1 MIPLRSAVLFACLM
15 ARLAVGA
22 AGVPAQGPAESG
34 FLSVVSESKQF
45 TVFGPRGAG
54 TATPGAWGGATNVVR
69 DLTPATLAVACE
81 RTKSRLLEQLGQRD
95 RWREGGGRAG
105 KIFVTINPRLTTNE
119 PVRVQALPFER
130 AWQYRIELPARVP
143 EATVV
148 RAVVQALLLELA
160 NRAAGGGRSAE
171 IPLWLL
177 EGASQAVLTA
187 RAAPTLPQP
196 ESRAI
201 IISRRPD
208 PLATARDALA
218 RRAPLG
224 FDDLGLPDPDR
235 MSVEDWEVFSACA
248 HLFFHE
254 LAALPDGRPRL
265 ALFIQTL
272 PRFYNWQHA
281 FLAVWPE
288 RFPTLLEA
296 AKWWALTVAGFTGR
310 DEWQSWSPAA
320 TLARLEEVLRP
331 PLWAATS
338 TNQVARVAALPLTEL
353 LGTVDYAQAEPAL
366 RRMSEQLTALRLRA
380 PAAVLPLVDEYLELV
395 RAYLAERSRA
405 GFELA
410 GRGRVRPSYRL
421 LMRAAADRA
430 RELDRQRIALVN
442 LHAEPLAAAAP

>member
-1 MIPLRSAVLFACLM
+1 MSPARPVLLLACLVAWLVAG
-15 ARLAVGA
+15 AR
-22 AGVPAQGPAESG
+22 AQGPAEGG
-34 FLSVVSESKQF
+34 FHSVVSESEQF

-54 TATPGAWGGATNVVR
+54 AAAPGSWGSATNAVR

-81 RTKSRLLEQLGQRD
+81 RTKARLLEQLGQRD

-119 PVRVQALPFER
+119 PVRVQALPFGR
-130 AWQYRIELPARVP
+130 AWQYRVELPPRTT
-143 EATVV
+143 EAAVV

-160 NRAAGGGRSAE
+160 NRAAGGGRPAE

-177 EGASQAVLTA
+177 EGATQAVLTA

-196 ESRAI
+196 ESRATLVT
-201 IISRRPD
+201 RRPD
-208 PLATARDALA
+208 PLAAARETLA

-224 FDDLGLPDPDR
+224 FDDLGLPEPDR
-235 MSVEDWEVFSACA
+235 MSAEDWEVFSACA

-254 LAALPDGRPRL
+254 LAALPEGRPRL
-265 ALFIQTL
+265 APFIQTL
-272 PRFYNWQHA
+272 PRYYNWQHA

-331 PLWAATS
+331 PLWAAAS
-338 TNQVARVAALPLTEL
+338 TNQVAQVAALPLAEL
-353 LGTVDYAQAEPAL
+353 LGAVDYAQAEPAL
-366 RRMSEQLTALRLRA
+366 RRMAEQLAALRLRA
-380 PAAVLPLVDEYLELV
+380 PAAVLPLVDEYLDLV
-395 RAYLAERSRA
+395 RGYLAERSRA

-430 RELDRQRIALVN
+430 RELDRQRIELAN
-442 LHAEPLAAAAP
+442 RFAEPLAAAVP

>member
-1 MIPLRSAVLFACLM
+1 MLPVRALLLLAAFLAAAARAGGAGPLAD
-15 ARLAVGA
+15 GA
-22 AGVPAQGPAESG
+22 
-34 FLSVVSESKQF
+34 FISVVSESEQF

-54 TATPGAWGGATNVVR
+54 PAAPGSWGSATNAVR

-95 RWREGGGRAG
+95 RWRAGGGRAG
-105 KIFVTINPRLTTNE
+105 KIFVTINPRLATNE
-119 PVRVQALPFER
+119 PVRVQVLPFER

-160 NRAAGGGRSAE
+160 NRAAGGGRPAE

-177 EGASQAVLTA
+177 EGASQAVLHA

-196 ESRAI
+196 ESRAN

-208 PLATARDALA
+208 PMAAARATLA

-224 FDDLGLPDPDR
+224 FDDLGLPEPDR
-235 MSVEDWEVFSACA
+235 MSAEDWEVFSACA
-248 HLFFHE
+248 HLFLHE

-265 ALFIQTL
+265 APFIQTL
-272 PRFYNWQHA
+272 PRYYNWQHA

-296 AKWWALTVAGFTGR
+296 AKWWAIVVAGFTGR

-331 PLWAATS
+331 PLWSAAS
-338 TNQVARVAALPLTEL
+338 TNQVAQFAALPLTEL
-353 LGTVDYAQAEPAL
+353 LGTVDSAQAEPAL
-366 RRMSEQLTALRLRA
+366 RRIIEQLSALRLRA
-380 PAAVLPLVDEYLELV
+380 PAPVLPLVDEYLALV
-395 RAYLAERSRA
+395 RGYLAERSRA
-405 GFELA
+405 GFELT

-421 LMRAAADRA
+421 LMRAAAERA
-430 RELDRQRIALVN
+430 RELDRQRIELAN
-442 LHAEPLAAAAP
+442 RYAEPLTAATS